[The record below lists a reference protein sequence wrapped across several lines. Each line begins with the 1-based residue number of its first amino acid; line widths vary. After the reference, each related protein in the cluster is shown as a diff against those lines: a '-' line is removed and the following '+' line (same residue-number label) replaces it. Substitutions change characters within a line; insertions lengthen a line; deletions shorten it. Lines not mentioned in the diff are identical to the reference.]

1 MKKIYLFL
9 TTLVFII
16 SCRPNDSE
24 IQKPANS
31 KFFDS
36 ENYRLLKTKPD
47 SIQIPASSL
56 PLIKAVRDDIKGF
69 DNDLHFSDRFLIEH
83 GLPLWKLSIP
93 IPGVKENKVLVPIV
107 KEGSD
112 FVGKILYAIQGENKQ
127 WRYNLLD
134 IKTFLREIISSDA
147 TKEKYLEQL
156 VNFSFLIL
164 NQKVSGV
171 TVPCS
176 MGTNITQLNEVTI
189 KQLKSAKTTECVTV
203 SGWDGYCMWGGT
215 VDNPYQYFNGCQGT
229 YISTQVCYDNPDA
242 FWAHYTGQA
251 LG

>member
-1 MKKIYLFL
+1 
-9 TTLVFII
+9 
-16 SCRPNDSE
+16 
-24 IQKPANS
+24 
-31 KFFDS
+31 
-36 ENYRLLKTKPD
+36 
-47 SIQIPASSL
+47 
-56 PLIKAVRDDIKGF
+56 
-69 DNDLHFSDRFLIEH
+69 
-83 GLPLWKLSIP
+83 PLWKLSIP

-251 LG
+251 LGLNTGVGGPPPPAGEDFTLPGVTYDANQIGSQVDCSSFNFVRTTSA